1 MGGVRQ
7 SNTCTVSR
15 ALLTDLSG
23 GTCGVGAT
31 GYSQGDW
38 YVLEGYLYLPQVAS
52 GQVTIRASN
61 LDFGGTARA
70 EYVAFMISSD
80 DKLENLQFL
89 GEAQTAFQRE
99 ALIDFTI
106 PVGDDVGASC
116 ASDVRAFRLFLFDN
130 TDASAATLTW
140 DIGDGFEE
148 IPSSAFGTSAD
159 QAEICA
165 PPTASDDADTT
176 SRGIPVTID
185 VLSNDAP
192 GDPSYPLVPTSVQ
205 LIDPSTSNPV
215 SSVTVPGEGTWT
227 VDPLTGEVTFS
238 PVPDFTGVT
247 TPVDYIV
254 KDTLDQTAEAQIVVT
269 VVGAYDDRSDGN
281 VPGSAVSVP
290 VLGNDAG
297 VLDPGTVR
305 IVDPATG
312 DPVTVLV
319 VPGEGRWSVDSG
331 TGVITFV
338 PEVGFTGN
346 PTPIGYTVE
355 DVDGNLTGAT
365 VTVTYQSAVV
375 DVAPDT
381 GGSGVAGGD
390 DGPPSSS
397 DNLLRG
403 RLADTGGIGIRL
415 IGVAVLLL
423 VGGAFLLGASRRR
436 MT

>member
-1 MGGVRQ
+1 M
-7 SNTCTVSR
+7 
-15 ALLTDLSG
+15 
-23 GTCGVGAT
+23 
-31 GYSQGDW
+31 
-38 YVLEGYLYLPQVAS
+38 
-52 GQVTIRASN
+52 
-61 LDFGGTARA
+61 
-70 EYVAFMISSD
+70 
-80 DKLENLQFL
+80 
-89 GEAQTAFQRE
+89 
-99 ALIDFTI
+99 
-106 PVGDDVGASC
+106 
-116 ASDVRAFRLFLFDN
+116 
-130 TDASAATLTW
+130 
-140 DIGDGFEE
+140 
-148 IPSSAFGTSAD
+148 
-159 QAEICA
+159 
-165 PPTASDDADTT
+165 
-176 SRGIPVTID
+176 
-185 VLSNDAP
+185 
-192 GDPSYPLVPTSVQ
+192 
-205 LIDPSTSNPV
+205 
-215 SSVTVPGEGTWT
+215 
-227 VDPLTGEVTFS
+227 DPLTGEVTFS

-403 RLADTGGIGIRL
+403 RLAGTGGIGIRL